1 MKDFGNTIYAV
12 ACVVTATILGIGV
25 VDYWFDGHQFSS
37 FFSWA
42 VLAAIPWLIGYAT
55 LSVLGRVNPLEN
67 LPIQYRGR
75 VGKAHPNSDRPT
87 ATS

>member
-1 MKDFGNTIYAV
+1 MKDFGNTIYAA

-25 VDYWFDGHQFSS
+25 ADYWFDGHQFST

-42 VLAAIPWLIGYAT
+42 VLAAIPWLIGYAI
-55 LSVLGRVNPLEN
+55 LSVLGRVNSLDN
-67 LPIQYRGR
+67 LRR
-75 VGKAHPNSDRPT
+75 RLGKAHPHSDRPT